1 MNQYTQFLFSID
13 YLAYLVDNLYKCEI
27 LFKNNERKQI
37 LGTIQLTKSVKDFD
51 RIVIEVGNYSVN
63 LHIDMKQFTF
73 EVPTIIYNDT
83 ATTDNHP
90 GDYSLI
96 FHGRTGAAALY
107 FRENK
112 NEIYVT
118 GYLDSNDTTIYAVYG
133 IKYR

>member
-1 MNQYTQFLFSID
+1 M
-13 YLAYLVDNLYKCEI
+13 
-27 LFKNNERKQI
+27 
-37 LGTIQLTKSVKDFD
+37 
-51 RIVIEVGNYSVN
+51 IEVGNYTAN

-90 GDYSLI
+90 GDYTLL
-96 FHGRTGAAALY
+96 FHGLTGASTLY

-118 GYLDSNDTTIYAVYG
+118 SYIYSTDATIYAVYG

>member
-1 MNQYTQFLFSID
+1 MPL
-13 YLAYLVDNLYKCEI
+13 DNLYKCET
-27 LFKNNERKQI
+27 LFENNGRKQI

-51 RIVIEVGNYSVN
+51 RIVIKVGNYAGN
-63 LHIDMKQFTF
+63 LYIDMEQFTF

-83 ATTDNHP
+83 ATADNHP
-90 GDYSLI
+90 GDYTLL
-96 FHGRTGAAALY
+96 FHGGTGAKTLY

-118 GYLDSNDTTIYAVYG
+118 GYMYSTDATIYAVYG

>member
-1 MNQYTQFLFSID
+1 MICILSLYTD
-13 YLAYLVDNLYKCEI
+13 YLLGKLDNLYKCEI
-27 LFKNNERKQI
+27 LFENNERKQI

-51 RIVIEVGNYSVN
+51 RIVIKVGNYAGN
-63 LHIDMKQFTF
+63 LHIDMEQFTF

-83 ATTDNHP
+83 ATTDNQP
-90 GDYSLI
+90 GDYTLL
-96 FHGRTGAAALY
+96 FHGGTGAKTLY

-118 GYLDSNDTTIYAVYG
+118 GYMYSTDATIYAVYG